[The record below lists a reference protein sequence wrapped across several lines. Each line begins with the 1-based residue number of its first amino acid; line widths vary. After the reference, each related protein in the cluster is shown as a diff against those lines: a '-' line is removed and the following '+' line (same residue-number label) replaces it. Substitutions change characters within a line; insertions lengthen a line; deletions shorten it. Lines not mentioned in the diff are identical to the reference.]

1 MSDIKQAGLHQ
12 NLQLDDPTT
21 LEICNVVIPRYALLI
36 GDTHFGRFS
45 NDPRELE
52 ESANFF
58 YHVLLPML
66 AHLNA
71 EYGIENVCVI
81 QLGDVFDN
89 KSSVGILTN
98 NIVIDIF
105 KKLSKD
111 NLVFTI
117 VGNHDTVYKDIR
129 SNNSKGLSLLNNVYV
144 VDHLSEYHTTSGQIV
159 YLMPNYDVK
168 EKLEV
173 AVSQCRPDSY
183 LFGHDEIAGFAY
195 EGQLIKEGKSMPASM
210 LKNFKRVVFGH
221 VHKSQSKENISYLGT
236 PYQTRMNEW
245 KNHNQVAVL
254 DFKTNNI
261 EYYDNDYSPRY
272 DRTNIF
278 ELMNMT
284 VSEAKSFVNNKKV
297 TVLCPG
303 DSIIRIKTH
312 KITPLLDTCVKVEYK
327 QQYDNKELNS
337 QLDDSVVD
345 AVVANSNIDL
355 EQQINEYVDN
365 LQSVVISKNLI
376 QINDQLKEKI
386 KTKLHTL
393 YKNVKIRKGI

>member
-21 LEICNVVIPRYALLI
+21 LEVCNVVIPRYALLV

-58 YHVLLPML
+58 YHVLLQML
-66 AHLNA
+66 SHLNA
-71 EYGIENVCVI
+71 EHGAENVCVI

-129 SNNSKGLSLLNNVYV
+129 SINNSKGLSLLNNVYV
-144 VDHLSEYHTTSGQIV
+144 IDHLSEYHTTSGQIV

-168 EKLEV
+168 EKLEA
-173 AVSQCRPDSY
+173 AVSQCKSDSY

-195 EGQLIKEGKSMPASM
+195 EGQLIKEGKSMSASM

-254 DFKTNNI
+254 DFETDNI
-261 EYYDNDYSPRY
+261 EYYDNDYSPKY
-272 DRTNIF
+272 DRINIF

-284 VSEAKSFVNNKKV
+284 VSEAKNFVNNKKV

-345 AVVANSNIDL
+345 VVVANSNIDL

-376 QINDQLKEKI
+376 QINEQLKEKI
-386 KTKLHTL
+386 KTKLHAL
-393 YKNVKIRKGI
+393 YKMSK

>member
-1 MSDIKQAGLHQ
+1 MSNNQQLGLHQ

-21 LEICNVVIPRYALLI
+21 LEVCDNIIIPRYALLI

-45 NDPRELE
+45 NNPKELE

-66 AHLNA
+66 SHLNTEHGA
-71 EYGIENVCVI
+71 ENVCVI

-129 SNNSKGLSLLNNVYV
+129 SINNSKGLSLLNNVHV
-144 VDHLSEYHTTSGQIV
+144 VDHLSEYHAKYGQII

-168 EKLEV
+168 EKLEL
-173 AVSQCRPDSY
+173 AVSQCKPDSY

-195 EGQLIKEGKSMPASM
+195 EGQLIKEGKSMSATM
-210 LKNFKRVVFGH
+210 LKNFKRVIFGH
-221 VHKSQSKENISYLGT
+221 IHKSQSRGNISYLGT

-245 KNHNQVAVL
+245 KNHNKVAVL
-254 DFKTNNI
+254 DFETDNI

-272 DRTNIF
+272 DRINIF

-284 VSEAKSFVNNKKV
+284 ISEAKNFVNNKKV

-312 KITPLLDTCVKVEYK
+312 KITPLLTTCVKIEYK
-327 QQYDNKELNS
+327 QQYDSKEINS
-337 QLDDSVVD
+337 QVEDVIVD
-345 AVVANSNIDL
+345 TAVANSNIDL
-355 EQQINEYVDN
+355 EQQIDDYVSN
-365 LQSVVISKNLI
+365 LNSVVISKNLI

-393 YKNVKIRKGI
+393 YKMSK

>member
-1 MSDIKQAGLHQ
+1 MSDNQRLGLHQ

-21 LEICNVVIPRYALLI
+21 LEVRNDIIPRYALLI

-66 AHLNA
+66 SHMNE
-71 EYGIENVCVI
+71 EYGPDNVCVI

-129 SNNSKGLSLLNNVYV
+129 SINNSKGLSLLNNVEV
-144 VDHLSEYHTTSGQIV
+144 IDHLSEYHTSSGQII

-168 EKLEV
+168 EKLEI
-173 AVSQCRPDSY
+173 AVGQCKPDSY

-195 EGQLIKEGKSMPASM
+195 EGQLIKEGKSMSASM
-210 LKNFKRVVFGH
+210 LKNFKRVIFGH
-221 VHKSQSKENISYLGT
+221 IHKSQSKENISYLGT

-245 KNHNQVAVL
+245 KNHNHVAVL
-254 DFKTNNI
+254 DFETNNI
-261 EYYDNDYSPRY
+261 EYYDNHYSPQY
-272 DRTNIF
+272 DRINIF
-278 ELMNMT
+278 DLMNMT
-284 VSEAKSFVNNKKV
+284 LSESKRFVSNKKV

-312 KITPLLDTCVKVEYK
+312 KITPLLTTCVKIEYK
-327 QQYDNKELNS
+327 QQYDNKEINS
-337 QLDDSVVD
+337 QMEDIITDTVI
-345 AVVANSNIDL
+345 ANNNIDL
-355 EQQINEYVDN
+355 EQQIDDYVDN
-365 LQSVVISKNLI
+365 LNSVVISKNLV
-376 QINDQLKEKI
+376 QISDQLKEKI
-386 KTKLHTL
+386 KTKLHSL
-393 YKNVKIRKGI
+393 YKMSK

>member
-1 MSDIKQAGLHQ
+1 MSNNQQLGLHQ

-21 LEICNVVIPRYALLI
+21 LEACNTVIPRYALLI

-45 NDPRELE
+45 NDPKELE

-66 AHLNA
+66 SHMNE
-71 EYGIENVCVI
+71 EYGTENVCVI

-105 KKLSKD
+105 KRLSKD

-129 SNNSKGLSLLNNVYV
+129 SINNSKGLSLLNNAHV
-144 VDHLSEYHTTSGQIV
+144 VDHLSEYHTASGQII

-168 EKLEV
+168 EKLET
-173 AVSQCRPDSY
+173 AVSQCQPGSY

-195 EGQLIKEGKSMPASM
+195 EGQLIKEGKSMSASL
-210 LKNFKRVVFGH
+210 LKNFKRVIFGH
-221 VHKSQSKENISYLGT
+221 IHKSQSKENISYLGT

-245 KNHNQVAVL
+245 KNHNHVAVL
-254 DFKTNNI
+254 DFETDEI
-261 EYYDNDYSPRY
+261 EYYDNDYSPKY
-272 DRTNIF
+272 DRINIF
-278 ELMNMT
+278 DLMNMT
-284 VSEAKSFVNNKKV
+284 LSEAKDFVSNKKV

-312 KITPLLDTCVKVEYK
+312 KITPLLTTCVKVEYK
-327 QQYDNKELNS
+327 QQYDNKETNA
-337 QLDDSVVD
+337 QVEDIIVD
-345 AVVANSNIDL
+345 ATVSDGNIDL
-355 EQQINEYVDN
+355 EQQIDEYVSN
-365 LQSVVISKNLI
+365 LNSVVISKNLV

-393 YKNVKIRKGI
+393 YKMSK